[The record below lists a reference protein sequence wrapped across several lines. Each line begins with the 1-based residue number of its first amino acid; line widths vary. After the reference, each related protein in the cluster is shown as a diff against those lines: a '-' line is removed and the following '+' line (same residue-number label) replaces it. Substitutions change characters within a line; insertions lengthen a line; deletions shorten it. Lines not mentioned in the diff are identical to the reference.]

1 MSIALI
7 LARSGSKRIPNKN
20 LVEIC
25 GKPLLYYPIQAAL
38 KAYAFER
45 IVVSSD
51 GFNILEYAKALG
63 VDIHER
69 KPELSGDKISAFEV
83 VKTILSDGILGTTS
97 KTVVTVMYGSSI
109 FVRPQQIN
117 EMLSSLEKY
126 DMVFSATEFSFPPL
140 RGFVNERGLLKP
152 VQKNAFL
159 MRSQDLEPWFHD
171 VGQIYM
177 ATHQHW
183 INAESIYGKKSTFY
197 NMKSNEVQ
205 DIDTYQD
212 LALAELKLKYIS

>member
-51 GFNILEYAKALG
+51 GFHILEYAKALG

-69 KPELSGDKISAFEV
+69 KP
-83 VKTILSDGILGTTS
+83 
-97 KTVVTVMYGSSI
+97 
-109 FVRPQQIN
+109 
-117 EMLSSLEKY
+117 
-126 DMVFSATEFSFPPL
+126 
-140 RGFVNERGLLKP
+140 
-152 VQKNAFL
+152 
-159 MRSQDLEPWFHD
+159 
-171 VGQIYM
+171 
-177 ATHQHW
+177 
-183 INAESIYGKKSTFY
+183 
-197 NMKSNEVQ
+197 
-205 DIDTYQD
+205 
-212 LALAELKLKYIS
+212 